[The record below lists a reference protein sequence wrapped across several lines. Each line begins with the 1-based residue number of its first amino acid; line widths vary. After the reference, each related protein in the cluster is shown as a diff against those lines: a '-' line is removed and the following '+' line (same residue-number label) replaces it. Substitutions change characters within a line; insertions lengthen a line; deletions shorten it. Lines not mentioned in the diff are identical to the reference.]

1 MRNNLV
7 KEKLK
12 KGECA
17 FGVFANGISPEM
29 MEIMALAGFDFICI
43 DSEHA
48 SSDPQTN
55 RLLLMAAEARGAD
68 VFIRVPNKISSSIL
82 QNLDVGAKGLL
93 VPQVNS
99 RKEAEQVVYDG
110 KYFPEGM
117 RGVATPRASDYGM
130 SMPIKDYMKWANEN
144 LLITVQC
151 ENVKCLD
158 ELDEI
163 AAVDGVDVIFI
174 GPFDLS
180 QSMGIPGQVYDEKIE
195 HVMELVLAAT
205 KKHGKYAGIYTGS
218 IEMAKKY
225 RDMGFQYII
234 VGSDIKHFS
243 TECKRVVQEL
253 KG

>member
-1 MRNNLV
+1 MIEKHFFLDEADPVLFYGPANANLRML
-7 KEKLK
+7 KALCPKLR
-12 KGECA
+12 
-17 FGVFANGISPEM
+17 
-29 MEIMALAGFDFICI
+29 IMARGNVLKAIGDEEELAAFEELF
-43 DSEHA
+43 
-48 SSDPQTN
+48 
-55 RLLLMAAEARGAD
+55 AA
-68 VFIRVPNKISSSIL
+68 L
-82 QNLDVGAKGLL
+82 QKHCT
-93 VPQVNS
+93 
-99 RKEAEQVVYDG
+99 
-110 KYFPEGM
+110 KY
-117 RGVATPRASDYGM
+117 
-130 SMPIKDYMKWANEN
+130 N
-144 LLITVQC
+144 LLTEEDVLDTV
-151 ENVKCLD
+151 D

-195 HVMELVLAAT
+195 HVMDLVLAAT

>member
-1 MRNNLV
+1 MRDNLV
-7 KEKLK
+7 KERLK
-12 KGECA
+12 KGECV
-17 FGVFANGISPEM
+17 FGVFANGLSPEM
-29 MEIMALAGFDFICI
+29 MEIMTLAGFDFIVF

-48 SSDPQTN
+48 SSSPETN
-55 RLLLMAAEARGAD
+55 RLLLMAADGRGED

-99 RKEAEQVVYDG
+99 RKEAEQVVYDA

-130 SMPIKDYMKWANEN
+130 SVPIKDYMKWANEN
-144 LLITVQC
+144 LLIAVQC
-151 ENVKCLD
+151 ENIKCLD
-158 ELDEI
+158 ELDDI
-163 AAVDGVDVIFI
+163 AAVEGIDVIFI

-195 HVMELVLAAT
+195 HVMELVLNAT

-218 IEMAKKY
+218 VEMAKKY

-243 TECKRVVQEL
+243 TECRRVVKEL